1 MNKHF
6 GSLLKSP
13 HFFFTTPTLPCPYFS
28 DRVERRVITEL
39 NGIDA
44 QPLHDQLTRAGFR
57 RSYGVAY
64 AQACPNCNE
73 CIAIR
78 VRASE
83 FSCSRSQ
90 RRIMKKN
97 ADLIATEVP
106 AVANEEQFIL
116 FESYQASRHSGGDME
131 NMNYSDYQ
139 SLVQENMIDTAI
151 IEFRQKDRLVSCI
164 IIDKLTDG
172 FSAVYSF
179 FDVKNE
185 QRRSLGS
192 YMILWLIEYSKSLGL
207 KYVYL
212 GFWINNCRK
221 MSYKTDFQPLDY
233 FSSGVWKPYEKL

>member
-1 MNKHF
+1 M
-6 GSLLKSP
+6 
-13 HFFFTTPTLPCPYFS
+13 
-28 DRVERRVITEL
+28 D
-39 NGIDA
+39 
-44 QPLHDQLTRAGFR
+44 
-57 RSYGVAY
+57 
-64 AQACPNCNE
+64 
-73 CIAIR
+73 
-78 VRASE
+78 
-83 FSCSRSQ
+83 
-90 RRIMKKN
+90 
-97 ADLIATEVP
+97 
-106 AVANEEQFIL
+106 
-116 FESYQASRHSGGDME
+116 
-131 NMNYSDYQ
+131 YSDYQ

-185 QRRSLGS
+185 QRRSLGT

-207 KYVYL
+207 KHVYL